1 MSNDSDHREA
11 RIVELEV
18 RYTLQQDLLEQ
29 LSQALWE
36 QQRLLDKLA
45 ARVEE
50 LEHRLTDSGE
60 PEIVRTP
67 EDYVPP
73 HY

>member
-50 LEHRLTDSGE
+50 LEHRLTDSSE
-60 PEIVRTP
+60 PETVRTP
-67 EDYVPP
+67 EDDVPP